1 MTDIIKGVDFNC
13 ETDVIFTKPK
23 VNSSGGKNIGILN
36 ATTKKSLYIAT
47 PLMLT
52 WGVNDYHDD
61 KSGKVTYDMS
71 IQFPKSEY
79 NTEEL
84 SKFLK
89 AMQGIEEKIKT
100 TAMENSKEWM
110 NKAKMSQEVVDA
122 LWSPMLKYPK
132 DQATG
137 EPDYSRAPTLRVK
150 IPYWEGEFKNV
161 EVYDINQKS
170 LFPNDG
176 DVSISELI
184 TKGSNVAT
192 IIQCGGIW
200 FANGKFGV
208 TWKLFQCVVKP
219 RETLSGKCHIQLT
232 STERTALEVLSDTEE
247 FPSTERKKQVDKV
260 DDSEDEEELDIEPT
274 TESVQESTSRSVTQS
289 PTKLLLEP
297 ASELASE
304 PASELASEPASEK
317 KVEADDLQDKPKK
330 KVVKKV
336 KKPATSVE

>member
-1 MTDIIKGVDFNC
+1 MSDIINGAKFNC
-13 ETDVIFTKPK
+13 ISDVTFTKPK
-23 VNSSGGKNIGILN
+23 VNNSGGKNIGILN
-36 ATTKKSLYIAT
+36 AHTKKSLYISS

-52 WGVNDYHDD
+52 WGVNQYTDE
-61 KSGKVTYDMS
+61 KNGRVTYDMTL
-71 IQFPKSEY
+71 QFPKNEY

-84 SKFLK
+84 STFLK
-89 AMQGIEEKIKT
+89 SMQSLEEMIKT
-100 TAMENSKEWM
+100 TAVENSKEWM

-132 DQATG
+132 DQSTG

-150 IPYWEGEFKNV
+150 LPYWEGEFKNV
-161 EVYDINQKS
+161 EVYDINQTT

-176 DVSISELI
+176 DISVVDLI

-219 RETLSGKCHIQLT
+219 RETLSGKCHIQL
-232 STERTALEVLSDTEE
+232 SATERTKMEVSSDTEDTL
-247 FPSTERKKQVDKV
+247 SKTTNAV
-260 DDSEDEEELDIEPT
+260 DDSDEEEEAVNTPDPEP
-274 TESVQESTSRSVTQS
+274 E
-289 PTKLLLEP
+289 LEP
-297 ASELASE
+297 E
-304 PASELASEPASEK
+304 PEPEPVAEK
-317 KVEADDLQDKPKK
+317 TVEAEDLVDKPKK

-336 KKPATSVE
+336 KKPSAEE

>member
-1 MTDIIKGVDFNC
+1 MSDIIKGAIFNC
-13 ETDVIFTKPK
+13 DTDVIFTKPK
-23 VNSSGGKNIGILN
+23 VNNSGGKNIGILN
-36 ATTKKSLYIAT
+36 SKTKKSLYLSS

-52 WGVNDYHDD
+52 WGVNDYTDE
-61 KSGKVTYDMS
+61 KSGKVTYDMNL
-71 IQFPKSEY
+71 QFPKSEY

-84 SKFLK
+84 SSFLK
-89 AMQGIEEKIKT
+89 AMQGLEEKIKV
-100 TAMENSKEWM
+100 TAMENCKEWM
-110 NKAKMSQEVVDA
+110 NKAKMSQEVIDA

-132 DQATG
+132 DQASG

-161 EVYDINQKS
+161 EVYDINQKP

-176 DVSISELI
+176 DTLVPELI

-219 RETLSGKCHIQLT
+219 RETLSGKCHITLT
-232 STERTALEVLSDTEE
+232 STERTQMEVSSDNEDTANQSNSVTKLE
-247 FPSTERKKQVDKV
+247 
-260 DDSEDEEELDIEPT
+260 DSDEEDDDDDDEELFSKTPEP
-274 TESVQESTSRSVTQS
+274 EPEPEPEPVVQ
-289 PTKLLLEP
+289 
-297 ASELASE
+297 
-304 PASELASEPASEK
+304 K
-317 KVEADDLQDKPKK
+317 KVEADDLVEKPKK

-336 KKPATSVE
+336 KKAVASAEE